1 MKFLLTTLLLFIC
14 ELYVH
19 AQIPPFLNEEQFR
32 ASINLVDDFIA
43 RFNGDKD
50 RPNIDKED
58 ENYEINRIL
67 FLFNGKMFKSFEDSL
82 FIEAKKFAESIVKN
96 NTKILYSDTTWAAKA
111 QCRGK
116 FADKEVDFILYLS
129 TEKRREQ
136 MYKWVITKAV
146 GDIFKLKP
154 SRHATKAMLMPDD
167 HETNFM
173 SLNRITTEKDDYITY
188 YANKNFHIDE
198 TSVFFSLVYN
208 GLLDIEYV
216 SDLQFVFFQVPGYR
230 FSIKYFERE
239 TDNSGWLINSFEKVN
254 DREKEN
260 NLNYIFNQIKHE

>member
-1 MKFLLTTLLLFIC
+1 MKLLFTILLLFIC

-19 AQIPPFLNEEQFR
+19 AQIPPFLNENQFR
-32 ASINLVDDFIA
+32 ASINLVDDFMA
-43 RFNGDKD
+43 RFNGNKD
-50 RPNIDKED
+50 RQGINKKDK
-58 ENYEINRIL
+58 NYEINKIL
-67 FLFNGKMFKSFEDSL
+67 FLFNGKMFKSYEDSL
-82 FIEAKKFAESIVKN
+82 FIEAQKFSDFIAKN
-96 NTKILYSDTTWAAKA
+96 KIKILYSDTTWFAKA
-111 QCRGK
+111 KCHGN
-116 FADKEVDFILYLS
+116 FAGKEVEFLLYLS
-129 TEKRREQ
+129 VEKRREQ

-154 SRHATKAMLMPDD
+154 THHATKAMLMPDD

-188 YANKNFHIDE
+188 YANKNFHVDE
-198 TSVFFSLVYN
+198 TSIFFALVYN

-216 SDLQFVFFQVPGYR
+216 SDLQFVFFQVPGYI

-239 TDNSGWLINSFEKVN
+239 TDNSGWLINSLEKVS

-260 NLNYIFNQIKHE
+260 KLNYIFN